1 MLLDPELPDRDALAP
16 WLIKLAAHPGSAVVV
31 TIEHRRDTNVPDVRM
46 GWLSKEE
53 RIRVRRALRQV
64 NAAREK
70 KGELRLDDF
79 PQ

>member
-46 GWLSKEE
+46 GGSQ
-53 RIRVRRALRQV
+53 RRSGFACG
-64 NAAREK
+64 AHCAR
-70 KGELRLDDF
+70 
-79 PQ
+79 